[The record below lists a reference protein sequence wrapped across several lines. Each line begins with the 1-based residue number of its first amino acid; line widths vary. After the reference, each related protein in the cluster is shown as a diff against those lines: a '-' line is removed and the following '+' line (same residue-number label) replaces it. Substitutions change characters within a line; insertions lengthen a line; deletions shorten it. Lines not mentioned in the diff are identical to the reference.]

1 MLDRIPRCDYL
12 IYCKNLIEKGYRIDQ
27 AAYRPGLF
35 LLKSCKS
42 ATKVAESMPCYR
54 LVAGKLQ

>member
-1 MLDRIPRCDYL
+1 MLDRIPRYDYL

-42 ATKVAESMPCYR
+42 TAKVAESMPCCR
-54 LVAGKLQ
+54 LVADEL